1 MICCC
6 TLAGTSACKNCSN
19 RHEYYYPQY
28 VIDYAKTN
36 PIYLQKDSIRIS
48 ALEHAIERLNEKIDK
63 LLGEKDERK

>member
-6 TLAGTSACKNCSN
+6 SLAGTSACKNCN
-19 RHEYYYPQY
+19 RRYEFYYPQY

-36 PIYLQKDSIRIS
+36 PKYLQKDSIRIS